1 MLKYTDKA
9 VLIAIL
15 TGLVVTGN
23 AMAETKFEQNHPR
36 RDQVND
42 RLQKQNHRI
51 NHELKEGDITRQQA
65 HHLHNEDRHI
75 RREEQRMA
83 AQNGGAITR
92 QEQGR
97 LNQQENRVSAQIGK

>member
-1 MLKYTDKA
+1 MLKHADKA
-9 VLIAIL
+9 VLIAVL
-15 TGLVVTGN
+15 TGLVLTGN
-23 AMAETKFEQNHPR
+23 AMAETKFERNHPR

-51 NHELKEGDITRQQA
+51 NHELKEGDISRQQA
-65 HHLHNEDRHI
+65 RRMHNEDHHI
-75 RREEQRMA
+75 RHEEQRMA

-97 LNQQENRVSAQIGK
+97 LNQQENRVSAQIGR

>member
-1 MLKYTDKA
+1 MSKYTDKA

-15 TGLVVTGN
+15 TGLVVTGS
-23 AMAETKFEQNHPR
+23 AMAETKFERSHPR

-51 NHELKEGDITRQQA
+51 NHELRSGEITGQQA
-65 HHLHNEDRHI
+65 RHLHNEDRHI
-75 RREEQRMA
+75 RREQQHMA
-83 AQNGGAITR
+83 AEQGGMITR

-97 LNQQENRVSAQIGK
+97 LNQQENRVSAQIGR